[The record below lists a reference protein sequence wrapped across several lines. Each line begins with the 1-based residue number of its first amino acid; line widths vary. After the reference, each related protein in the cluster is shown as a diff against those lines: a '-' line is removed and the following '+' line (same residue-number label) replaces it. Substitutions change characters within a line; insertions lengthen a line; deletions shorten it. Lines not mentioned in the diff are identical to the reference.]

1 MSGPAGPPSLPRV
14 GWSVFVLPGASGL
27 GAEWPVR
34 LTVSWATSAIER
46 RFQGPQV
53 QKEAGLAP

>member
-1 MSGPAGPPSLPRV
+1 MAPPGPLPFPGWAGTSLCFQ
-14 GWSVFVLPGASGL
+14 GLQGL
-27 GAEWPVR
+27 GAKWPVR
-34 LTVSWATSAIER
+34 LTVSWATSATER